1 MLAGVLGF
9 VAVASGCSG
18 ALAPGNA
25 ETDRIA
31 KVVSDAISYPYQ
43 KSAAGYARVALA
55 TRAGQD
61 GRLRVVAIEELK
73 ADELGD
79 PLGRLVFL
87 VHLEGSEAGWTTS
100 PPVTA
105 CYKAE
110 FSFYGVV
117 GSPRRMVCPRDAT
130 PITPP
135 PTQPTPEIVIPDG
148 ADEVAEQVLTA
159 AAPTPRA
166 EDIRGALAEALDRA
180 TPDALPGRR
189 PLPPAPQV
197 VTDGS
202 DIGVA
207 LAAPDDHS
215 CLLGARIDGKV
226 LVWRPSR
233 VQVQPGELSCAPGT
247 ALARQGTRPPH

>member
-1 MLAGVLGF
+1 
-9 VAVASGCSG
+9 
-18 ALAPGNA
+18 
-25 ETDRIA
+25 
-31 KVVSDAISYPYQ
+31 
-43 KSAAGYARVALA
+43 
-55 TRAGQD
+55 
-61 GRLRVVAIEELK
+61 VVAIEELK

-87 VHLEGSEAGWTTS
+87 IHLEGSEAGWTKS

-117 GSPRRMVCPRDAT
+117 GGPRRMVCPRDAT

-135 PTQPTPEIVIPDG
+135 PTQPTPEIAIPDG
-148 ADEVAEQVLTA
+148 ADAVVEQVLSD

-166 EDIRGALAEALDRA
+166 EEIRAALAEALGR
-180 TPDALPGRR
+180 TSPDALPGRR
-189 PLPPAPQV
+189 PLPPTPQV
-197 VTDGS
+197 TTDGA

-207 LAAPDDHS
+207 LAVPDDHS
-215 CLLGARIDGKV
+215 CLLGARVDGKV